1 MDTIPTEAHPPPQL
15 SPALLP
21 RADALPITE
30 GDAGGVRE
38 ERAPEHDWPATL
50 FILLANVTALGMVVG
65 AVAIVGIGVWKPDFM
80 TPKWIGIAA
89 LLLAGSVLQR
99 RLATNVQ
106 HFARWGWYGAMAEL
120 AFVTLAKVN
129 VLLTDAD
136 GGTAL
141 VGIVID
147 LLWMRYFW
155 RHRADFDVE
164 LGL

>member
-1 MDTIPTEAHPPPQL
+1 MDTIPTEAHPPDL
-15 SPALLP
+15 SPPLS
-21 RADALPITE
+21 RADAFPITE
-30 GDAGGVRE
+30 GDAAGLRD
-38 ERAPEHDWPATL
+38 ERAPEHDWPGSL
-50 FILLANVTALGMVVG
+50 FILLANVTALGMVIG
-65 AVAIVGIGVWKPDFM
+65 AVAIVVIGVSNQDFM

-99 RLATNVQ
+99 RLAANVQ

-136 GGTAL
+136 GITAL
-141 VGIVID
+141 FGIAID

-155 RHRADFDVE
+155 QHRADFDVE